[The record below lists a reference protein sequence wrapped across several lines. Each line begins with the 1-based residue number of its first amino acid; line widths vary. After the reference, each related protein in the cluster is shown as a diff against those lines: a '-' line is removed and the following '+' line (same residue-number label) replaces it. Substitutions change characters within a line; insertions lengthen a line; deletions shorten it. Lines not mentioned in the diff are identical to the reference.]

1 MVVPLPFSA
10 VSAPVI
16 PQTVQLSQRG
26 TVFPCSPVRNERY
39 RADNEDSAQEP
50 RSWDFWWHIDS
61 AFLFMSFPLLNQNYL
76 LCPHRSSPV
85 SLRWLLQIS
94 AFPFYPPFTKKNL
107 DTYIL
112 HTDTHTQ
119 WSYFCA
125 LLRGEKNPLKSLI
138 YTTVYSWCCT
148 FYGFW
153 QNVQW
158 YISTIIKVSY
168 RITSLP

>member
-10 VSAPVI
+10 LSAPVI
-16 PQTVQLSQRG
+16 PQAVQLSQRG
-26 TVFPCSPVRNERY
+26 TVFPCSPLRNERY

-76 LCPHRSSPV
+76 LCPHRLSPV
-85 SLRWLLQIS
+85 SLWWLLQIS

-112 HTDTHTQ
+112 HTDTHTPTMIIVLCFVKRGKK
-119 WSYFCA
+119 SSKIFNLHYGLLLVLHILRVLTKCA
-125 LLRGEKNPLKSLI
+125 VI
-138 YTTVYSWCCT
+138 Y
-148 FYGFW
+148 
-153 QNVQW
+153 
-158 YISTIIKVSY
+158 IHHD
-168 RITSLP
+168 